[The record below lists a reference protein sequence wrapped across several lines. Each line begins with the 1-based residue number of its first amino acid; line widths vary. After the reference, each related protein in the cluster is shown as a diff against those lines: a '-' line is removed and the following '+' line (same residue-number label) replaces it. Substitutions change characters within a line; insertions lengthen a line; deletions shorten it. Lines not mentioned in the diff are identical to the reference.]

1 LTDVFGVTSGPGF
14 PNLSW
19 GIEGLIDG
27 DGDDFAI
34 LLDPGRENYKGR
46 SAGKFDRQALQS
58 APRLCLRNA
67 ESTDSTEES
76 RPRR

>member
-1 LTDVFGVTSGPGF
+1 LTDIFGVTSGPGF

-19 GIEGLIDG
+19 SIEGLIDR

-46 SAGKFDRQALQS
+46 SAVKFDRQALRS
-58 APRLCLRNA
+58 ALRLCLRNA
-67 ESTDSTEES
+67 ESIDSTEES